1 MASKHQLIQNK
12 VIQDW
17 TAQRRGR
24 LYNCPQGLFIP
35 WADKD
40 KTDPIPRWIG
50 PLSRKF
56 KGFPDC
62 FGFENMELTKDYAG
76 MYGNNERDHAGD
88 FKFPIFCTVEVKTIN
103 DPIRPNQKKVMA
115 ALKSFGVRCY
125 IAKETEAGAPE
136 YELKEL

>member
-24 LYNCPQGLFIP
+24 LYNCPQGLFVP

-40 KTDPIPRWIG
+40 KTDPVPKWIG

-62 FGFENMELTKDYAG
+62 FGFELVDEL
-76 MYGNNERDHAGD
+76 
-88 FKFPIFCTVEVKTIN
+88 PIFCTVEVKTIK
-103 DPIRPNQKKVMA
+103 DPIRPAQKKVMT

-136 YELKEL
+136 YELKEFEG